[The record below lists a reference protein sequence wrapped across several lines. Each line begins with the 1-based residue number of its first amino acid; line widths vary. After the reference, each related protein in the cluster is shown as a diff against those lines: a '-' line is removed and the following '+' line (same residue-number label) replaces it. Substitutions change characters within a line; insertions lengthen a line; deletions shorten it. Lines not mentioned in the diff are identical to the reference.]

1 MVAFVNKLARSRVIM
16 MKEEEKSFA
25 TILDELFHA
34 DPLPIHFL
42 YRLSDMQDEE
52 LAAFVAGW
60 TAVPDER
67 RQVIVRHL
75 ADISEDNFVV
85 DFAPVF
91 MHNFQDPLPEVRMAA
106 LDGLWDS
113 TDLRLIPSITAL
125 MQQDPIE
132 EVRAAAAGAL
142 GHYVLLAEWGQ
153 IPVRILPD
161 LIDTLLAEYDKEE
174 TAVSIRRVLLEGLG
188 AAHHPRVNTLIEE
201 AYENG
206 DQLMQM
212 NAVFAMGNTA
222 DRRWTV
228 AVLGEMDSPYE
239 DMRAEAARAAG
250 TIGNSDFV
258 PKLADLAYDEDL
270 SVRLAAVTS
279 LGQIGGDEVQRILAN
294 MLDDPE
300 VEEIDEVFEAVEEAM
315 EESAMMAGDFDFVD
329 FPFDDDDEVDD

>member
-1 MVAFVNKLARSRVIM
+1 M
-16 MKEEEKSFA
+16 MNEKEKSFD
-25 TILDELFHA
+25 TVLDELFHEES
-34 DPLPIHFL
+34 LPIPQL
-42 YRLSDMQDEE
+42 YRLSDMQAEE
-52 LAAFVAGW
+52 W
-60 TAVPDER
+60 TAFKVGWATVPDER

-91 MHNFQDPLPEVRMAA
+91 VHSFADSVAAVRMAA

-113 TDLRLIPSITAL
+113 TDLKLIPTMKQL
-125 MQQDPIE
+125 MQHDPDE
-132 EVRAAAAGAL
+132 QVRAAAVGAL

-153 IPVRILPD
+153 LPERILPG
-161 LIDTLLAEYDKEE
+161 LVETLLAEYDNED
-174 TAVSIRRVLLEGLG
+174 TAVSIRRVLLEALG
-188 AAHHPRVNTLIEE
+188 AADHPRVKKLIEE

-206 DQLMQM
+206 DQAMQM
-212 NAVFAMGNTA
+212 SAVFAMGNSA

-228 AVLGEMDSPYE
+228 TVLGELESPYE

-250 TIGNSDFV
+250 AIGSSDFV
-258 PKLADLAYDEDL
+258 PQLAELAYDEDL
-270 SVRLAAVTS
+270 TVRVVAITS

-300 VEEIDEVFEAVEEAM
+300 VEEIDEVMEAVEEAL

-329 FPFDDDDEVDD
+329 IPFGLEDDEDFDLDD

>member
-1 MVAFVNKLARSRVIM
+1 M

-34 DPLPIHFL
+34 DPLPISEL

-52 LAAFVAGW
+52 WAVFVAGW
-60 TAVPDER
+60 TAVPADR
-67 RQVIVRHL
+67 RQAIVRHL

-85 DFAPVF
+85 DFTPVF
-91 MHNFQDPLPEVRMAA
+91 VHNFQDPLPEVRAAA

-113 TDLRLIPSITAL
+113 TDVQLIPKIKIL
-125 MQQDPIE
+125 LREDPVE
-132 EVRAAAAGAL
+132 AVRAAAAGAL

-153 IPVRILPD
+153 LPERIVPG
-161 LIDTLLAEYDKEE
+161 LIDTLLAEYDNEE
-174 TAVSIRRVLLEGLG
+174 TAASVRRVLLEGLG
-188 AAHHPRVNTLIEE
+188 AAHHPRVNKLIEE

-206 DQLMQM
+206 DQSMQM
-212 NAVFAMGNTA
+212 SAVFAMGNSA

-228 AVLGEMDSPYE
+228 TVLGEMGSPYE

-258 PKLADLAYDEDL
+258 PKLAELAYDEDL
-270 SVRLAAVTS
+270 AVRLAAVTS

-300 VEEIDEVFEAVEEAM
+300 VEEVDEVYEAVEDGM
-315 EESAMMAGDFDFVD
+315 EEAAMMAGDFDFVD
-329 FPFDDDDEVDD
+329 FAFADDDEEDD

>member
-1 MVAFVNKLARSRVIM
+1 M

-34 DPLPIHFL
+34 DPLPISEL

-52 LAAFVAGW
+52 WAVFVAGW
-60 TAVPDER
+60 TAVPADR
-67 RQVIVRHL
+67 RQAIVRHL

-85 DFAPVF
+85 DFTPVF
-91 MHNFQDPLPEVRMAA
+91 VHNFQDPLPEVRAAA

-113 TDLRLIPSITAL
+113 TDVQLIPKIKIL
-125 MQQDPIE
+125 LREDPVE
-132 EVRAAAAGAL
+132 AVRAAAAGAL

-153 IPVRILPD
+153 LPERILPG
-161 LIDTLLAEYDKEE
+161 LIDTLLAEYDHEE
-174 TAVSIRRVLLEGLG
+174 TAASVRRVLLEGLG
-188 AAHHPRVNTLIEE
+188 AAHHPRVNKLIEE

-206 DQLMQM
+206 DQSMQM
-212 NAVFAMGNTA
+212 SAVFAMGNSA

-228 AVLGEMDSPYE
+228 TVLGEMGSPYE

-258 PKLADLAYDEDL
+258 PKLAELAYDEDL
-270 SVRLAAVTS
+270 AVRLAAVTS

-300 VEEIDEVFEAVEEAM
+300 VEEVDEVYEAVEDAM
-315 EESAMMAGDFDFVD
+315 EEAAMMAGDFDFVD
-329 FPFDDDDEVDD
+329 FAFADDDEEDD